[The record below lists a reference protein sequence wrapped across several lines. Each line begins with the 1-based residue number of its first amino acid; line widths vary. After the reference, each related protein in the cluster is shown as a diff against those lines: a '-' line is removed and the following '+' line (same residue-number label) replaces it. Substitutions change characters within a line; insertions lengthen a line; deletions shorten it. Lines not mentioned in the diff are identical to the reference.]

1 MERGLILLYS
11 GDGKGKTTAAVG
23 LAVRA
28 AGRGKRVV
36 ICQFL
41 KDNQSGEIPLLV
53 QMPQIQVVTS
63 YPVLGFTFSM
73 DQKQRERTAW
83 EQQEKWKEAVQL
95 SKDAGLLILDEAMA
109 AVNGGFLPLE
119 WLIDFL
125 REKPAH
131 LEVVLTGRN
140 PPPEIAALCDYHSE
154 MIAKAHPYKKGIPA
168 REGIEF

>member
-1 MERGLILLYS
+1 MRKRQKAIFWGILL
-11 GDGKGKTTAAVG
+11 AAVAIR
-23 LAVRA
+23 LAGFGA
-28 AGRGKRVV
+28 IPAG
-36 ICQFL
+36 I
-41 KDNQSGEIPLLV
+41 NQ
-53 QMPQIQVVTS
+53 
-63 YPVLGFTFSM
+63 
-73 DQKQRERTAW
+73 
-83 EQQEKWKEAVQL
+83 
-95 SKDAGLLILDEAMA
+95 DEAMA